1 MTQKETNK
9 RTNYDK
15 KITRFGYVINKK
27 SLEENE
33 LLRLKKELTVVPFKM
48 GSFAKF
54 SKDQGFP
61 LYVEN
66 GDYIG
71 IPKYF
76 GLDRYGEPDINRLEI
91 YDYPKY
97 NMKYIGKLRPKQKII
112 VDKIFNGFAQK
123 RGGLLIAG
131 CGSGKTNMAIYI
143 ACKYKLKT
151 LFIVHKTFLKN
162 QVIDRIKSTSN
173 IKHVG
178 VIQQK
183 KIDTDH
189 PFVVGMV
196 QSLAKIDYDD
206 EIFKDFGMII
216 IDEVHH
222 MGARNFSKV
231 YQKMSAKYMLGI
243 SAEKHRNDGAYKIIN
258 WYMGP
263 ILHAEEQQPN
273 NMVVVKKFRYK
284 TSNQERSKVIL
295 NKFTREPDRST
306 MITNLVCIKRR
317 NRFILKIIEELFD
330 QGKNILCLSG
340 RKKQVDLF
348 HKLLNQNEYT
358 KGSVGKYMGGMSE
371 EALAESATKQIILGT
386 YDMAQEG
393 LDIENLNV
401 VILCT
406 PKSAIKQSVGRILR
420 KDIYEEHPIV
430 IDIIDEDNSV
440 IKKQA
445 NKREMYYRKQKYNIQ
460 EFKIADYEL
469 ENYSAWDNDDAIQEA
484 LLKVPKINKVV
495 NKQTTPTIKTY
506 YGAVD
511 CDALEFI
518 DD

>member
-1 MTQKETNK
+1 MTQPNEKKIHIYN
-9 RTNYDK
+9 K
-15 KITRFGYVINKK
+15 KITRFGYIINKK
-27 SLEENE
+27 SLNENE
-33 LLRLKKELTVVPFKM
+33 LLRLKKDLTVTPFKM
-48 GSFAKF
+48 GSFSKF
-54 SKDQGFP
+54 SNNQGFP

-76 GLDRYGEPDINRLEI
+76 GLEYFGEPEINRLEK
-91 YDYPKY
+91 YNYPKY
-97 NMKYIGKLRPKQKII
+97 DMKYIGKLRPKQTII

-143 ACKYKLKT
+143 ACRYKLKT

-162 QVIDRIKSTSN
+162 QVIDRIKSTTN

-183 KIDTDH
+183 KIDTEH

-196 QSLAKIDYDD
+196 QSLSKINYDD
-206 EIFKDFGMII
+206 EIFKNFGMII

-222 MGARNFSKV
+222 MGAKNFSKV
-231 YQKMSAKYMLGI
+231 YQKMSSKYMLGI

-263 ILHAEEQQPN
+263 IIHAEEQQPN
-273 NMVVVKKFRYK
+273 NMVIVKKFRYR
-284 TSNQERSKVIL
+284 TNNQERSKVIL

-306 MITNLVCIKRR
+306 MITNLVYIKRR
-317 NRFILKIIEELFD
+317 NRLILKIIEELLD

-348 HKLLNQNEYT
+348 YKLLNRNEYT
-358 KGSVGKYMGGMSE
+358 HGSVGKYMGGMSE
-371 EALAESATKQIILGT
+371 EALADSATKQIILGT

-430 IDIIDEDNSV
+430 IDIVDEDNTI

-445 NKREMYYRKQKYNIQ
+445 SKREIYYRKQKYNIQ
-460 EFKIADYEL
+460 EFKIADYDL
-469 ENYSAWDNDDAIQEA
+469 ENYLAWNDDKSIQEA
-484 LLKVPKINKVV
+484 LLKNPTNNKIIK
-495 NKQTTPTIKTY
+495 KSHSDIKTNF
-506 YGAVD
+506 GTVD